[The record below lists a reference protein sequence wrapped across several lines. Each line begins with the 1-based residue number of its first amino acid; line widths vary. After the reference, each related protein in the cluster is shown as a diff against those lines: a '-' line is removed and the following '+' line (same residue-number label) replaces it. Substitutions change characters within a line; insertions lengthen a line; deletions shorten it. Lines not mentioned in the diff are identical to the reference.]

1 MKKQNVKEVIT
12 IDPKTIDLKNKIMT
26 EAERAFMLAK
36 KYKLFDQTLNDIF
49 DKHKNKSL
57 NKSNIE
63 KVNNIVMNIK
73 KQI

>member
-1 MKKQNVKEVIT
+1 M
-12 IDPKTIDLKNKIMT
+12 IDPKTIDLKSKIMT

>member
-1 MKKQNVKEVIT
+1 MKKQNVKEVIA
-12 IDPKTIDLKNKIMT
+12 IDPKTIYLKNKIMT

>member
-1 MKKQNVKEVIT
+1 MKKQNVKEVIA

>member
-1 MKKQNVKEVIT
+1 M
-12 IDPKTIDLKNKIMT
+12 IDPKTIYLKNKIMT